1 MAGEAQAVNLVDEFE
16 VRRVRQ
22 LWAFSRDHGEWET
35 MRACFH
41 PDATVLVS
49 WFAGAASDFVART
62 EKMWAERRPEERSKH
77 WFGNQ
82 RARISGDRALLETD
96 ALVLGR
102 DLLDNH
108 LFDFTIYGRMYD
120 RIERRAG
127 TWRILRMVFIYDKDR
142 LDPVVPGSVPVSYFD
157 TMPVSGPESGVAFM
171 RFRQTK
177 KGRTVPPNI
186 IIGGSDGERR
196 LKAEAE
202 AWLAGR

>member
-1 MAGEAQAVNLVDEFE
+1 MANEAELARLIDDMA

-22 LWAFSRDHGEWET
+22 VWAFSRDHGEWDT

-49 WFAGAASDFVART
+49 WFAGPASQFVERT
-62 EKMWAERRPEERSKH
+62 IAISNERKPEERSKH
-77 WFGNQ
+77 WFGNM
-82 RARISGDRALLETD
+82 RTHISGDRAILETD

-102 DLLDNH
+102 DFLDGH

-120 RIERRAG
+120 RIERRGAE
-127 TWRILRMVFIYDKDR
+127 WKILRMVFVYDKDR
-142 LDPVVPGSVPVSYFD
+142 LDPVVPGSVPVSFFAA
-157 TMPVSGPESGVAFM
+157 MPVSGPEAGVAFM

-186 IIGGSDGERR
+186 IIGGSDGESR
-196 LKAEAE
+196 LKAEAQ
-202 AWLAGR
+202 AWLTGG

>member
-1 MAGEAQAVNLVDEFE
+1 MANEAELARLIDDLA

-22 LWAFSRDHGEWET
+22 VWAFSRDHGEWDA

-49 WFAGAASDFVART
+49 WYDGTAAHFVERT
-62 EKMWAERRPEERSKH
+62 VAMSSERRPEERSKH
-77 WFGNQ
+77 WFGNM
-82 RARISGDRALLETD
+82 RTRVNGDRALLETD

-102 DLLDNH
+102 DFLDGY

-120 RIERRAG
+120 RIERRDGA
-127 TWRILRMVFIYDKDR
+127 WKILRMVFIYDKDR
-142 LDPVVPGSVPVSYFD
+142 LDPVVPGSVPVSYFAA
-157 TMPVSGPESGVAFM
+157 MPVSGQDSGVAFM

-186 IIGGSDGERR
+186 IIGGSAGETR
-196 LKAEAE
+196 LKQEAG
-202 AWLAGR
+202 AWLEGS